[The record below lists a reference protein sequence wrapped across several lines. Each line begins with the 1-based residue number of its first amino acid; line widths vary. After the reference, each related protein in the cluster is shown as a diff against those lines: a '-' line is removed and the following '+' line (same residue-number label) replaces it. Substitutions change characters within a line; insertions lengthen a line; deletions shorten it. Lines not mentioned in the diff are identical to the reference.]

1 MSNSEHHQVIII
13 PGLGDRTAFIEKATL
28 NWRKRGLEPEVVPFC
43 WGDASSS
50 FDDKLSYLLTIVDQ
64 RATKGEVSLVG
75 TSAGGSAAVNA
86 LLERPD
92 QIMRVVN
99 ICGRLKRGLGGLRSL
114 ERMSSSNP
122 AFRHSVELLE
132 DRMKSV
138 TPEQRLR
145 MMTVRALLGDE
156 YVPADTI
163 AIPGSN
169 NIVIPTGE
177 HIFSIGAAL
186 TVFSKPILDFLQF
199 GWRSE

>member
-1 MSNSEHHQVIII
+1 MNSSERHQVIII
-13 PGLGDRTAFIEKATL
+13 PGLGDRTAFIEKATRR
-28 NWRKRGLEPEVVPFC
+28 WRKRGLEPEVVPFG

-114 ERMSSSNP
+114 ERMSSSSP